1 MGAVRRI
8 NWILMLVLGVI
19 FAEEAVGVVVFD
31 FEDAPCYGGAAEI
44 ECYMEGVCGSDMTVV
59 GGAVS
64 DALWPGGI
72 SGPLGC
78 DNYVRSWGWCS
89 SSGFS
94 MCFEEAP
101 ITSVSFDFGLVFSS
115 LYVYADGE
123 EVFRNGWRCWDSGNS
138 GTIFFDSPVTT
149 LRFSRGCFGEI
160 EMDNLVVTV
169 VPEPATVFMLGL
181 GGLIL
186 RKRRLR

>member
-8 NWILMLVLGVI
+8 SLVAMLVLGAI
-19 FAEEAVGVVVFD
+19 FAEEAVGVIVFD

-44 ECYMEGVCGSDMTVV
+44 ESYMEGVCGSDITVV
-59 GGAVS
+59 GGSVS
-64 DALWPGGI
+64 DALWPDGI
-72 SGPLGC
+72 SGPLGG

-94 MCFEEAP
+94 MSFEETP
-101 ITSVSFDFGLVFSS
+101 ITSASFDFGLVFSS

-123 EVFRNGWRCWDSGNS
+123 EVFSNGWRCWDSGNS
-138 GTIFFDSPVTT
+138 GTIYFDSPVST
-149 LRFSRGCFGEI
+149 LLFSRGHFGEI

-169 VPEPATVFMLGL
+169 VPEPATVLILGL
-181 GGLIL
+181 GGLVL
-186 RKRRLR
+186 RKRRR